1 MNPETQTLKITK
13 GKNIKESKDLKSKN
27 YRKKKKVI
35 QHRNI
40 RKRCVTHK
48 RIIHCIVIEI
58 YQTGL
63 DIAKTKAKIQMLK
76 LSKCPKKKKKK
87 KEPLDSEPISY

>member
-1 MNPETQTLKITK
+1 MLQFDSYIAKTMNPKTQTLKITN
-13 GKNIKESKDLKSKN
+13 GKNIKESKNLKPKN

-48 RIIHCIVIEI
+48 RTI
-58 YQTGL
+58 YGNSHWNMPDSLTY
-63 DIAKTKAKIQMLK
+63 
-76 LSKCPKKKKKK
+76 CKK
-87 KEPLDSEPISY
+87 